1 MKNKAV
7 FLDRDGTLNEDPGYI
22 GDPNKLVLFP
32 DVGESLALLK
42 NKYNFKLIV
51 VSNQSGVARGLISE
65 EEVIAVNSELNK
77 KLAPYDV
84 SIDEFYYCIHHPEFS
99 EKKECDCRKPS
110 PKMIL
115 DSAKDLNIDL
125 SQSYLIGDTISD
137 IDAGKNAGIK
147 AILVKTG
154 KGMESISVLQ
164 KENKFPTFVAENLME
179 ACQFI
184 IKDSIGD
191 TLSAK

>member
-22 GDPNKLVLFP
+22 GDPNKLVLYP
-32 DVGESLALLK
+32 DVGESLKLLK

-51 VSNQSGVARGLISE
+51 ISNQSGVARGLISE
-65 EEVIAVNSELNK
+65 EDVIAMNSELNK
-77 KLAPYDV
+77 RLSTFGV
-84 SIDEFYYCIHHPEFS
+84 IIDDFYYCIHHPEFS
-99 EKKECDCRKPS
+99 KKEDCDCRKPS

-115 DSAKDLNIDL
+115 DSSKDHNIDL
-125 SQSYLIGDTISD
+125 TKSYFIGDTIAD
-137 IDAGKNAGIK
+137 IEAAKNAGVRS
-147 AILVKTG
+147 ILVKTG
-154 KGMESISVLQ
+154 KGMESFSMLQ
-164 KENKFPTFVAENLME
+164 NGNKFPSFVAENLME

-191 TLSAK
+191 TFSAK